1 MATIEVN
8 GASLFYE
15 ERGSAVLGL
24 TVACAAPAQAASR
37 DINSTIKL
45 VHVVDNGS
53 PPISGSAEYAG
64 TFKGALGSG
73 AVVGGLSYAVPNFQ
87 GTFRVY
93 LNKGSFKG
101 TMEGS
106 GAPAGDGTVDVSGTG
121 EITKGNGKYKGAH
134 GEFTMSGNQAAGVST
149 LAITG
154 SVNYGSKRP

>member
-1 MATIEVN
+1 MRKVICVI
-8 GASLFYE
+8 
-15 ERGSAVLGL
+15 AVLGL

-45 VHVVDNGS
+45 VHVVDSGS

-73 AVVGGLSYAVPNFQ
+73 AVVGGLNYAVPNFN

-106 GAPAGDGTVDVSGTG
+106 GAPAGGGTIDVSGTG

-154 SVNYGSKRP
+154 TVKY

>member
-1 MATIEVN
+1 MRKVICVI
-8 GASLFYE
+8 
-15 ERGSAVLGL
+15 AVLAF
-24 TVACAAPAQAASR
+24 TVASAAPAQAASH

-45 VHVVDNGS
+45 AHVVDTGS

-73 AVVGGLSYAVPNFQ
+73 AVVGGLTYAVPNFQ

-101 TMEGS
+101 TIEGS
-106 GAPAGDGTVDVSGTG
+106 GTPNPDGSIDVTGTG

-134 GEFTMSGNQAAGVST
+134 GEFTMSGNQAADPSVST

-154 SVNYGSKRP
+154 SVKY